1 MIDATIMVFMF
12 KAYIVPKGEYVQCF
26 SYLMLTNL
34 KANMKKDNI
43 RFFFFLNDK
52 YKILDLTIG

>member
-43 RFFFFLNDK
+43 RFFFF
-52 YKILDLTIG
+52 